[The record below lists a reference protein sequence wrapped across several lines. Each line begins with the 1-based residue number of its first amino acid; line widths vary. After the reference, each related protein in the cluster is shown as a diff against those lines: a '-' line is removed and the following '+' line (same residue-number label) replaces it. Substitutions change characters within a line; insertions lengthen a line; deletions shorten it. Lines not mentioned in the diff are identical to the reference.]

1 MLMIDEDRIVTTAA
15 ATGTGHPDAHHRLG
29 HADACD
35 QPMGQADGAFES
47 FPLDRPGKIVL
58 VGHHLT
64 TTTSVRCLIRSI
76 SLAGAELDVAPSV
89 PVPANFFLEILGI
102 RDEIGCTVMR
112 RERERVTIG
121 FNMLLDEEFMHH
133 VLRLGFEVSQ

>member
-1 MLMIDEDRIVTTAA
+1 MLMIDEDRISTTGA
-15 ATGTGHPDAHHRLG
+15 DAGRDHHQVHHRLDP
-29 HADACD
+29 ADVV
-35 QPMGQADGAFES
+35 FES
-47 FPLDRPGKIVL
+47 FPLERPGRIVL

-64 TTTSVRCLIRSI
+64 TTSSVRCLIRSI
-76 SLAGAELDVAPSV
+76 SLAGAELEVAPST

-112 RERERVTIG
+112 RDGERVTIG

-133 VLRLGFEVSQ
+133 VIRLGFEVSQ